1 MSIWNVFGISWNF
14 QLSIFQVLGLWSGT
28 KTGRDLR
35 HTLEF
40 LESDCCLS
48 LHFAVASNSVRLGR
62 TAKIARFGC
71 LGCNAKKLSRLP
83 RS

>member
-1 MSIWNVFGISWNF
+1 MRQALQLAQKALDVANGKDGRSEAMEDILGSDMRTRVFGISWNF

-40 LESDCCLS
+40 L
-48 LHFAVASNSVRLGR
+48 
-62 TAKIARFGC
+62 
-71 LGCNAKKLSRLP
+71 
-83 RS
+83 